1 MSRFL
6 FFMEKKMG
14 LIHLKDVVTLANVAI
29 GFFSAVLAI
38 EGDIQQAC
46 YLVMVAYVFD
56 FCDGIVARLTKMSNE
71 FGKELDL
78 IADHVTYAVCPAFV
92 VYAFF
97 RTENGGFL
105 NAFVAYCMGMV
116 PLVFGCIRHARNEV
130 YDIDFRRFFLGTPRP
145 VSAFYLMSLI
155 GAGTHISKY
164 LPAEYLPFYKYF
176 LIPLFLWIGWN
187 NLSFRPFV
195 SHHGRKFNK
204 KFKFFM
210 SIAVV
215 MLVASG
221 VATAVT
227 GEPWL
232 LDCLLFHML
241 VYTFLSP
248 VCYDPDDLDGYKEY
262 VAAKK
267 AEIAND
273 MKPKE

>member
-1 MSRFL
+1 MRL
-6 FFMEKKMG
+6 V
-14 LIHLKDVVTLANVAI
+14 HLKDVVTLGNVAI
-29 GFFSAVLAI
+29 GFLSAILAI
-38 EGDIQQAC
+38 EGDVQQAC
-46 YLVMVAYVFD
+46 YLVMVAFVMD

-97 RTENGGFL
+97 RFDGNGVKNVGFL
-105 NAFVAYCMGMV
+105 NAFIAYCMGMV

-130 YDIDFRRFFLGTPRP
+130 YDIDFPKFFLGTPRP

-155 GAGTHISKY
+155 GAGIHIGKY
-164 LPAEYLPFYKYF
+164 LPKDYLSYYKYF
-176 LIPLFLWIGWN
+176 LIPLFIWIAWN

-195 SHHGRKFNK
+195 SHHGRIFNK
-204 KFKFFM
+204 RFKFFM
-210 SIAVV
+210 SIALV

-241 VYTFLSP
+241 VYTFFSP
-248 VCYDPDDLDGYKEY
+248 VCFDKGDLDGYEDY
-262 VAAKK
+262 VKAKK
-267 AEIAND
+267 AEIAED
-273 MKPKE
+273 MKPIS

>member
-1 MSRFL
+1 
-6 FFMEKKMG
+6 MG
-14 LIHLKDVVTLANVAI
+14 LIHLKDVVTLGNVAI
-29 GFFSAVLAI
+29 GFLSAILAI

-46 YLVMVAYVFD
+46 YLVMAAYVLD

-92 VYAFF
+92 VYAFY
-97 RTENGGFL
+97 RVPDGGFL
-105 NAFVAYCMGMV
+105 NALVAYCMGMV

-130 YDIDFRRFFLGTPRP
+130 YD
-145 VSAFYLMSLI
+145 
-155 GAGTHISKY
+155 
-164 LPAEYLPFYKYF
+164 LPIYKYF
-176 LIPLFLWIGWN
+176 LIPLFIWIGWN

-195 SHHGRKFNK
+195 SHHGRKFNRR
-204 KFKFFM
+204 FKFFM
-210 SIAVV
+210 SIAVL

-227 GEPWL
+227 GEPWV

-248 VCYDPDDLDGYKEY
+248 VCYDKGDLDGYREY

-267 AEIAND
+267 AEIAKD
-273 MKPKE
+273 MQPKA